1 MYLTR
6 YTCVLHLRIQ
16 EVMKTLS
23 KARLPFWVKLLYG
36 SGDWGIASVGIMRSI
51 FYAIYLTDVVG
62 LDPRLASFGAII
74 GIIWDAINDPLIGTF
89 SDRLNTRW
97 GRRRPFL
104 LWFAIPFAI
113 SFVILWSAPKWD
125 NQIALLIYV
134 TLSFML
140 ADTLQTLVSVPL
152 LALTPEL
159 TPDYDERTTLTS
171 FRSFFWLMGSLSVVI
186 AAPAIVDFVIESGG
200 SHQQGFI
207 IVGAIFGSIGA
218 VPLLLIGLFI
228 RETSKPSETES
239 ISFRETLHIAWQN
252 VPFRYAVGIHM
263 LNWSAVDMI
272 AVAFPYFL
280 LYWVAKGDLLAK
292 IRLFGIDFAYESAFF
307 GILMCVC
314 ILFIPFWLWL
324 AKKRNKREAYILGMI
339 FWIMVQ
345 LMIFTIQ
352 PGQTSY
358 LLTTAA
364 LAGIG
369 VSAAY
374 TLPDAM
380 FADVMEWDELRTR
393 RRQEGIYYGVR
404 AFIRKMTG
412 ALVVFITLQALGWSG
427 YLAPPDSAV
436 QFTQSTSALRMIR
449 LLVSPFGALML
460 CGTIIFAWLFP
471 LSREKHAKIQ
481 RLLEQRRARLA
492 E

>member
-1 MYLTR
+1 M
-6 YTCVLHLRIQ
+6 
-16 EVMKTLS
+16 

-62 LDPRLASFGAII
+62 LEPRLASFGAVV
-74 GIIWDAINDPLIGTF
+74 GIIWDAINDPIIGTF

-104 LWFAIPFAI
+104 LWFAIPFAL

-140 ADTLQTLVSVPL
+140 ADTLQTLISVPFL
-152 LALTPEL
+152 SLTPEL

-171 FRSFFWLMGSLSVVI
+171 YRSFFQLIGALTVVV
-186 AAPAIVDFVIESGG
+186 AAPALVDFVIESGG
-200 SHQQGFI
+200 SQQQGFI
-207 IVGAIFGSIGA
+207 LVGAIFGSISA
-218 VPLLLIGLFI
+218 VPLLLIGLFL
-228 RETSKPSETES
+228 RETPKPNEVES
-239 ISFRETLHIAWQN
+239 IPFRETLRIAWQN
-252 VPFRYAVGIHM
+252 IPFRYAVGIHM

-272 AVAFPYFL
+272 AVTFPYFL
-280 LYWVAKGDLLAK
+280 LYWVAQGDLLAK
-292 IRLFGIDFAYESAFF
+292 IRLFGVDLAYESAFF
-307 GILMCVC
+307 GILMFIC

-324 AKKRNKREAYILGMI
+324 ARKRNKREAYILGMI
-339 FWIMVQ
+339 FWIVVQ

-352 PGQTSY
+352 PGQIGY

-380 FADVMEWDELRTR
+380 FADVIEWDELRTR

-404 AFIRKMTG
+404 AFTRKMTG
-412 ALVVFITLQALGWSG
+412 ALMVFITLQALGWSG
-427 YLAPPDSAV
+427 YLSPPDSAT
-436 QFTQSTSALRMIR
+436 QFTQSDSALRMIR
-449 LLVSPFGALML
+449 LLVSPFGALIL
-460 CGTIIFAWLFP
+460 CGTIVFAWLFP
-471 LSREKHAKIQ
+471 LSREKHGRIQ
-481 RLLEQRRARLA
+481 KLLEQRRERDIKA
-492 E
+492 ETPSP